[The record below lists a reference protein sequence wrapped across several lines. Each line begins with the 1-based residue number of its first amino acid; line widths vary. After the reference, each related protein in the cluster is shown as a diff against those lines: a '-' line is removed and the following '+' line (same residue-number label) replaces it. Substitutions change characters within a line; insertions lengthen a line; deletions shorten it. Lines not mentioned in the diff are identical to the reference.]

1 MEKVIKRLAIFDF
14 DGTLVDTPV
23 PEIAKVKYE
32 SITGNKWPYEG
43 FWSKKESLDVD
54 MFDMPVIKS
63 VARDYQQ
70 ERDRDDTLLV
80 MMTGRIKRLSK
91 LVEGILASYGMT
103 FDEYK
108 YKHGA
113 FGNDTIQFKIGTL
126 DEYVAKLPHLE
137 SVAMWE
143 DRTEHATEFSLWG
156 KTLEHWKGI
165 KFDIT
170 IIDSK
175 RLD

>member
-14 DGTLVDTPV
+14 DGTLIDTPV
-23 PEIAKVKYE
+23 PEIAKDKYE
-32 SITGNKWPYEG
+32 AITGKVWPYQG

-54 MFDMPVIKS
+54 MFDMPLINS
-63 VARDYQQ
+63 VARDYKR
-70 ERDRDDTLLV
+70 ERERDDTLLV
-80 MMTGRIKRLSK
+80 MMTGRIKKLSK
-91 LVEGILASYGMT
+91 LVEGILQSYGMT

-113 FGNDTIQFKIGTL
+113 FGNETIQFKIGSL
-126 DEYVAKLPHLE
+126 DEYVERLPHLE

-143 DRTEHATEFSLWG
+143 DRHEHASEFSLWG
-156 KTLEHWKGI
+156 KTLENWKGI

-175 RLD
+175 RHD

>member
-23 PEIAKVKYE
+23 PETAKVKYE
-32 SITGNKWPYEG
+32 SITGKEWPYPG

-63 VARDYQQ
+63 VASDYQQ

-80 MMTGRIKRLSK
+80 MMTGRIKKLSN
-91 LVEGILASYGMT
+91 LVEGILKSYGMT

-113 FGNDTIQFKIGTL
+113 FGNETIQFKVGTL
-126 DEYVAKLPHLE
+126 NKYVTNLPHLE
-137 SVAMWE
+137 SIAMWE
-143 DRTEHATEFSLWG
+143 DRIEHATQFSLWG
-156 KTLEHWKGI
+156 KALERSNGI

-170 IIDSK
+170 LIDSK
-175 RLD
+175 RHD